1 MFAVGVETEDIVDSI
16 FNKLLK
22 KILRKFFCWYEIQ

>member
-16 FNKLLK
+16 FNKLLT
-22 KILRKFFCWYEIQ
+22 KILRNFFC

>member
-16 FNKLLK
+16 FHKLLK
-22 KILRKFFCWYEIQ
+22 KILRKFVSWYDMQ